1 MDLVI
6 VKRIRAA
13 NPFYNSQF
21 KQISIHNQE
30 FCDILKVSKIYLS
43 KDVKELN
50 QWKKTRISSVD
61 LYSNEL
67 AQALL
72 EVSNYKLEAI
82 VAHQIARQSAN
93 QVDFDDP
100 NLMHVGVNSIANI
113 IMHNIKPEYL
123 QII

>member
-1 MDLVI
+1 M
-6 VKRIRAA
+6 
-13 NPFYNSQF
+13 
-21 KQISIHNQE
+21 
-30 FCDILKVSKIYLS
+30 YLS